1 MLKQEKFLRK
11 GGIRKIML
19 EYIKSTIVVAIESY
33 IKHFQIRKLIW
44 RNNEGKMFLCL
55 DVSL

>member
-1 MLKQEKFLRK
+1 
-11 GGIRKIML
+11 ML

-44 RNNEGKMFLCL
+44 RNNEVKMFLYL

>member
-44 RNNEGKMFLCL
+44 RNNEVKMFLYL